1 MPRPSLQDL
10 IRLRRQ
16 GAFVA
21 RERELGLF
29 ARNLDGA
36 PSDPTHRFLFHLHG
50 VGGVGKST
58 LVREWERLAVG
69 RGALTAYVDDSV
81 HSVPE
86 VMAVVAEQFARQ
98 GRPLKALEKR
108 LEAHRRRV
116 HEALAASGADAA
128 GGSGDGDG
136 ASVVSS
142 VVVRAGLVGVGMV
155 PGVGAFA
162 PVVDGE
168 RLARGADRFAASLS
182 ARFRDQDDVRLVL
195 DPLRALSPV
204 LLAELGRV
212 AEEVPWTALFFDTYE
227 NTAPFLDAWLRDLTT
242 TDRYGEAPGNLVL
255 TLAGRNR
262 PDPVLWGDHPD
273 LAAHLALE
281 PLTENETGRLLDAR
295 GIHDEGARRAVWEG
309 SAGLPV
315 LVTTLADHPG
325 DTVLAGATAVDRFL
339 GRDAPPGQREAAL
352 ACALPRTLD
361 EDVCAAATEEPGDP
375 AALFATLTALPFVS
389 GREGAPRYHDVV
401 RAPML
406 HLRRTTAPARWRA
419 AHLRLAALH
428 ERRYDE
434 LVGGAPTGG
443 AGARDEADPAR
454 LHARL
459 EAAYHRLCA
468 HPATALPELL
478 AEGATAA
485 RLGAAP
491 ARRWARTLADAGRDN
506 GDAATRGWG
515 ADCLAVLDEDDGPEG
530 RARLAGLL
538 VDRPGLGEQARAGA
552 LHARA
557 ALHREAGALAKAL
570 ADYDRLDALRPGDW
584 RTAMERAVAH
594 RQTGAYAAA
603 LAHLDEAESRLAAA
617 DAGGTEPDPASLAR
631 LVRERGETRRHLG
644 QFEEAVTL
652 LGQALGLAP
661 GDPGT
666 LVSRASAHLSLG
678 RPELAVADLDQALG
692 RRPDHFWALLKR
704 ARAHDSLGDR
714 DAALADL
721 ARAAE
726 LAQDPALV
734 IGERAE
740 IHRRAGEHTA
750 AVAAFGEAIAAD
762 PGYLWAYGGRAM
774 AHHALGDTEAAV
786 ADLRHALSG
795 KPDYLWARLRLAEIH
810 HEQGSCEAEFE
821 EYDEAVAATGG
832 RLARPYVLRAQAR
845 AAHREHQQAL
855 RDFGRALQIE
865 PGDERV
871 RELAEEWTRACAAA
885 SADGTTIPEPAAEAP
900 DAVSWRRSD
909 SSWGHGGTSAGW

>member
-1 MPRPSLQDL
+1 MARPSLQDL
-10 IRLRRQ
+10 IRRRRQ
-16 GAFVA
+16 GAFVG
-21 RERELGLF
+21 REQEIELF

-36 PSDPTHRFLFHLHG
+36 PSDPTHRFLFHVYG

-86 VMAVVAEQFARQ
+86 VMAVVAEQFAGQ

-116 HEALAASGADAA
+116 HEALAASGADA
-128 GGSGDGDG
+128 GGGDG
-136 ASVVSS
+136 AEEGGSAVSS
-142 VVVRAGLVGVGMV
+142 AVVRAGLVGVGMV

-195 DPLRALSPV
+195 DPLPALSPV

-242 TDRYGEAPGNLVL
+242 TDRYGQAPGNLVL

-262 PDPVLWGDHPD
+262 PDRSLWGGQTD
-273 LAAHLALE
+273 LVAHLPLE

-295 GIHDEGARRAVWEG
+295 GIHDEDARRAVWEG

-375 AALFATLTALPFVS
+375 AALFASLTALPFVS
-389 GREGAPRYHDVV
+389 GPEGAPRYHDVV

-428 ERRYDE
+428 ERRYEE
-434 LVGGAPTGG
+434 LGG
-443 AGARDEADPAR
+443 AGGRDEADPAR

-478 AEGATAA
+478 AEGAAAA

-515 ADCLAVLDEDDGPEG
+515 ADCLAVLDEDDGPKG

-538 VDRPGLGEQARAGA
+538 VDRPGLGEQARAEA
-552 LHARA
+552 LYARA

-603 LAHLDEAESRLAAA
+603 LAHLDEAESRLAA
-617 DAGGTEPDPASLAR
+617 DATGTEPDPASLAR

-652 LGQALGLAP
+652 LGRALDLAP

-692 RRPDHFWALLKR
+692 ARPDHFWALLKR
-704 ARAHDSLGDR
+704 ARTHDSLGDR
-714 DAALADL
+714 EAALADL

-750 AVAAFGEAIAAD
+750 AVVAFGEAIAAD

-774 AHHALGDTEAAV
+774 AHHALGDTAAAV

-810 HEQGSCEAEFE
+810 HEQGSCEAEFA

-845 AAHREHQQAL
+845 AAHGEHERAVEDFDRAL
-855 RDFGRALQIE
+855 RIE

-871 RELAEEWTRACAAA
+871 RELAEEWARVYVAA
-885 SADGTTIPEPAAEAP
+885 SAGETATEPAAEAP
-900 DAVSWRRSD
+900 DATSWRRSD

>member
-1 MPRPSLQDL
+1 MARPSLQDL
-10 IRLRRQ
+10 IRRRRQ
-16 GAFVA
+16 GAFVG
-21 RERELGLF
+21 REQEIELF

-36 PSDPTHRFLFHLHG
+36 PSDPTHRFLFHVYG

-116 HEALAASGADAA
+116 HEALAASGADA
-128 GGSGDGDG
+128 GGGDG
-136 ASVVSS
+136 AEEGASAVSS
-142 VVVRAGLVGVGMV
+142 AVVRAGLVGVGMV

-195 DPLRALSPV
+195 DPLPALSPV

-212 AEEVPWTALFFDTYE
+212 TEEVPWTALFFDTYE

-242 TDRYGEAPGNLVL
+242 TDRYGQAPGNLVL

-262 PDPVLWGDHPD
+262 PDRSLWGGQTD
-273 LAAHLALE
+273 LVAHLPLE

-295 GIHDEGARRAVWEG
+295 GIHDEDARRAVWEG

-375 AALFATLTALPFVS
+375 AALFASLTALPFVS

-428 ERRYDE
+428 ERRYEE
-434 LVGGAPTGG
+434 LGG
-443 AGARDEADPAR
+443 AGGRDEADPAR

-478 AEGATAA
+478 AEGAAAA

-515 ADCLAVLDEDDGPEG
+515 ADCLAVLDEDDGPKG

-538 VDRPGLGEQARAGA
+538 VDRPGLGEQARAEA
-552 LHARA
+552 LYARA

-603 LAHLDEAESRLAAA
+603 LAHLDEAESRLAA
-617 DAGGTEPDPASLAR
+617 DATGTEPDPASLAR

-652 LGQALGLAP
+652 LGRALDLAP

-692 RRPDHFWALLKR
+692 ARPDHFWALLKR
-704 ARAHDSLGDR
+704 ARTHDSLGDR
-714 DAALADL
+714 EAALADL

-750 AVAAFGEAIAAD
+750 AVVAFGEAIAAD

-774 AHHALGDTEAAV
+774 AHHALGDTAAAV

-810 HEQGSCEAEFE
+810 HEQGACEAEFA

-845 AAHREHQQAL
+845 AAHGEHERAVEDFDRAL
-855 RDFGRALQIE
+855 RIE

-871 RELAEEWTRACAAA
+871 RELAEEGARVYVAA
-885 SADGTTIPEPAAEAP
+885 SAGETATEPAAEAP
-900 DAVSWRRSD
+900 DATSWRQSD

>member
-1 MPRPSLQDL
+1 MSRPSLQDL
-10 IRLRRQ
+10 IRRRRQ
-16 GAFVA
+16 GAFVG
-21 RERELGLF
+21 REQEIELF

-36 PSDPTHRFLFHLHG
+36 PSDPTHRFLFHVHG

-98 GRPLKALEKR
+98 GRSLKALEKR

-116 HEALAASGADAA
+116 HEALAASGADA
-128 GGSGDGDG
+128 GGGEGDG

-142 VVVRAGLVGVGMV
+142 AAVRAGLVGAGMLPV
-155 PGVGAFA
+155 VGAFA

-195 DPLRALSPV
+195 DPLPALSPV
-204 LLAELGRV
+204 FLAELGRV

-295 GIHDEGARRAVWEG
+295 GIRDEDARRAVWEG

-339 GRDAPPGQREAAL
+339 GRDAPPEQREAAL

-375 AALFATLTALPFVS
+375 AALFAHLTALPFVS

-428 ERRYDE
+428 ERRYEE
-434 LVGGAPTGG
+434 LAGGATAGG
-443 AGARDEADPAR
+443 AGGRDEADPAR

-468 HPATALPELL
+468 HPASALPELL

-515 ADCLAVLDEDDGPEG
+515 ADCLAVLDEDDGPKG

-538 VDRPGLGEQARAGA
+538 VDRPGLGEQARAEA

-603 LAHLDEAESRLAAA
+603 LAHLDEAETRLAAA
-617 DAGGTEPDPASLAR
+617 EAEPDTPSLAR
-631 LVRERGETRRHLG
+631 LTRERGETRRHLG

-652 LGQALGLAP
+652 LGRALDLAP

-678 RPELAVADLDQALG
+678 RPELAVDDLDQALG
-692 RRPDHFWALLKR
+692 ARPDHFWALLKR

-714 DAALADL
+714 EAALADL

-726 LAQDPALV
+726 LAQDPAVV

-740 IHRRAGEHTA
+740 IHRRAGEYTA
-750 AVAAFGEAIAAD
+750 AVAAFGDAIAAD

-810 HEQGSCEAEFE
+810 HEQGVCEEEFA

-845 AAHREHQQAL
+845 AAHGESE
-855 RDFGRALQIE
+855 RALQDFDRALRIE
-865 PGDERV
+865 PDDERV
-871 RELAEEWTRACAAA
+871 RELAEEWARAYVAA
-885 SADGTTIPEPAAEAP
+885 SEGEETAPAPETP
-900 DAVSWRRSD
+900 DATSWRRSD

>member
-36 PSDPTHRFLFHLHG
+36 PSDPTHRFLFHVHG

-142 VVVRAGLVGVGMV
+142 AVVRAGLVGVGMV

-182 ARFRDQDDVRLVL
+182 ARVRDQDDVRLVL

-855 RDFGRALQIE
+855 RDFDRALQIE

>member
-1 MPRPSLQDL
+1 MSRPSLQDL
-10 IRLRRQ
+10 IRRRRQ
-16 GAFVA
+16 GAFVG
-21 RERELGLF
+21 REQEIELF

-36 PSDPTHRFLFHLHG
+36 PSDPTHRFLFHVYG

-116 HEALAASGADAA
+116 HEALAASGADA
-128 GGSGDGDG
+128 GGGDG
-136 ASVVSS
+136 AEEGASAVSS
-142 VVVRAGLVGVGMV
+142 AVVRAGLVGVGMV

-168 RLARGADRFAASLS
+168 RLPRGADRFAASLS

-195 DPLRALSPV
+195 DPLPALSPV

-242 TDRYGEAPGNLVL
+242 TDRYGQAPGNLVL

-262 PDPVLWGDHPD
+262 PDRSLWGGQTD
-273 LAAHLALE
+273 LVAHLPLE

-295 GIHDEGARRAVWEG
+295 GIHDEDARRAVWEG

-375 AALFATLTALPFVS
+375 AALFASLTALPFVS

-428 ERRYDE
+428 ERRYEE
-434 LVGGAPTGG
+434 LGG
-443 AGARDEADPAR
+443 AGGRDEADPAR

-478 AEGATAA
+478 AEGAAAA

-515 ADCLAVLDEDDGPEG
+515 ADCLAVLDEDDGPKG

-538 VDRPGLGEQARAGA
+538 VDRPGLGEQARAEA
-552 LHARA
+552 LYARA

-603 LAHLDEAESRLAAA
+603 LAHLDEAESRLAA
-617 DAGGTEPDPASLAR
+617 DATGTEPDPASLAR

-652 LGQALGLAP
+652 LGRALDLAP

-692 RRPDHFWALLKR
+692 ARPDHFWALLKR
-704 ARAHDSLGDR
+704 ARTHDSLGDR
-714 DAALADL
+714 EAALADL

-750 AVAAFGEAIAAD
+750 AVVAFGEAIAVD

-774 AHHALGDTEAAV
+774 AHHALGDTAAAV

-810 HEQGSCEAEFE
+810 HEQGACEAEFA

-845 AAHREHQQAL
+845 AAHGEHERAVEDFDRAL
-855 RDFGRALQIE
+855 RIE

-871 RELAEEWTRACAAA
+871 RELAEEGARVYVAA
-885 SADGTTIPEPAAEAP
+885 SAGETATEPAAEAP
-900 DAVSWRRSD
+900 DATSWRRSD

>member
-1 MPRPSLQDL
+1 MSRPSLQDL
-10 IRLRRQ
+10 IRRRRQ
-16 GAFVA
+16 GAFVG
-21 RERELGLF
+21 REQEIELF

-36 PSDPTHRFLFHLHG
+36 PSDPTHRFLFHVYG

-116 HEALAASGADAA
+116 HEALAASGADA
-128 GGSGDGDG
+128 GGGDG
-136 ASVVSS
+136 AEEGGSAVSS
-142 VVVRAGLVGVGMV
+142 AVVRAGLVGVGMV

-195 DPLRALSPV
+195 DPLPALSPV

-242 TDRYGEAPGNLVL
+242 TDRYGQAPGNLVL

-262 PDPVLWGDHPD
+262 PDRSLWGGQTD
-273 LAAHLALE
+273 LVAHLPLE

-295 GIHDEGARRAVWEG
+295 GIHDEDARRAVWEG

-375 AALFATLTALPFVS
+375 AALFASLTALPFVS

-428 ERRYDE
+428 EWRYEE
-434 LVGGAPTGG
+434 LGG
-443 AGARDEADPAR
+443 AGGRDEADPAR

-478 AEGATAA
+478 AEGAAAA

-515 ADCLAVLDEDDGPEG
+515 ADCLAVLDEDDGPKG

-538 VDRPGLGEQARAGA
+538 VDRPGLGEQARAEA
-552 LHARA
+552 LYARA

-603 LAHLDEAESRLAAA
+603 LAHLDEAESRLAA
-617 DAGGTEPDPASLAR
+617 DATGTEPDPASLAR

-652 LGQALGLAP
+652 LGRALDLAP

-678 RPELAVADLDQALG
+678 RPELAVTDLDQALG
-692 RRPDHFWALLKR
+692 ARPDHFWALLKR
-704 ARAHDSLGDR
+704 ARTHDSLGDR
-714 DAALADL
+714 EAALADL

-750 AVAAFGEAIAAD
+750 AVVAFGEAIAAD

-774 AHHALGDTEAAV
+774 AHHALGDTAAAV

-810 HEQGSCEAEFE
+810 HEQGACEAEFA

-845 AAHREHQQAL
+845 AAHGEHERAVEDFDRAL
-855 RDFGRALQIE
+855 RIE

-871 RELAEEWTRACAAA
+871 RELAEEGARVYVAA
-885 SADGTTIPEPAAEAP
+885 SAGETATEPAAEAP
-900 DAVSWRRSD
+900 DATSWRRSD

>member
-128 GGSGDGDG
+128 GGGGDGDG

-142 VVVRAGLVGVGMV
+142 AVVRAGLVGVGMV

-339 GRDAPPGQREAAL
+339 GRDAPPEQREAAL

-434 LVGGAPTGG
+434 LVGCAPTGG

-855 RDFGRALQIE
+855 RDFDRALQIE

>member
-1 MPRPSLQDL
+1 
-10 IRLRRQ
+10 
-16 GAFVA
+16 
-21 RERELGLF
+21 
-29 ARNLDGA
+29 
-36 PSDPTHRFLFHLHG
+36 
-50 VGGVGKST
+50 
-58 LVREWERLAVG
+58 
-69 RGALTAYVDDSV
+69 
-81 HSVPE
+81 
-86 VMAVVAEQFARQ
+86 
-98 GRPLKALEKR
+98 
-108 LEAHRRRV
+108 
-116 HEALAASGADAA
+116 
-128 GGSGDGDG
+128 
-136 ASVVSS
+136 
-142 VVVRAGLVGVGMV
+142 
-155 PGVGAFA
+155 
-162 PVVDGE
+162 
-168 RLARGADRFAASLS
+168 
-182 ARFRDQDDVRLVL
+182 
-195 DPLRALSPV
+195 
-204 LLAELGRV
+204 
-212 AEEVPWTALFFDTYE
+212 
-227 NTAPFLDAWLRDLTT
+227 
-242 TDRYGEAPGNLVL
+242 
-255 TLAGRNR
+255 
-262 PDPVLWGDHPD
+262 
-273 LAAHLALE
+273 
-281 PLTENETGRLLDAR
+281 
-295 GIHDEGARRAVWEG
+295 
-309 SAGLPV
+309 
-315 LVTTLADHPG
+315 
-325 DTVLAGATAVDRFL
+325 
-339 GRDAPPGQREAAL
+339 
-352 ACALPRTLD
+352 
-361 EDVCAAATEEPGDP
+361 
-375 AALFATLTALPFVS
+375 
-389 GREGAPRYHDVV
+389 
-401 RAPML
+401 
-406 HLRRTTAPARWRA
+406 
-419 AHLRLAALH
+419 
-428 ERRYDE
+428 
-434 LVGGAPTGG
+434 
-443 AGARDEADPAR
+443 
-454 LHARL
+454 
-459 EAAYHRLCA
+459 
-468 HPATALPELL
+468 
-478 AEGATAA
+478 
-485 RLGAAP
+485 
-491 ARRWARTLADAGRDN
+491 

>member
-1 MPRPSLQDL
+1 MARPSLQDL
-10 IRLRRQ
+10 IRRRRQ
-16 GAFVA
+16 GAFVG
-21 RERELGLF
+21 REQEIELF

-36 PSDPTHRFLFHLHG
+36 PSDPTHRFLFHVYG

-116 HEALAASGADAA
+116 HEALAASGADA
-128 GGSGDGDG
+128 GGGDG
-136 ASVVSS
+136 AEEGASAVSS
-142 VVVRAGLVGVGMV
+142 AVVRAGLVGVGMV

-168 RLARGADRFAASLS
+168 RLPRGADRFAASLS

-195 DPLRALSPV
+195 DPLPALSPV

-242 TDRYGEAPGNLVL
+242 TDRYGQAPGNLVL

-262 PDPVLWGDHPD
+262 PDRSLWGGQTD
-273 LAAHLALE
+273 LVAHLPLE

-295 GIHDEGARRAVWEG
+295 GIHDEDARRAVWEG

-375 AALFATLTALPFVS
+375 AALFASLTALPFVS

-428 ERRYDE
+428 ERRYEE
-434 LVGGAPTGG
+434 LGG
-443 AGARDEADPAR
+443 AGGRDEADPAR

-478 AEGATAA
+478 AEGAAAA

-515 ADCLAVLDEDDGPEG
+515 ADCLAVLDEDDGPKG

-538 VDRPGLGEQARAGA
+538 VDRPGLGEQARAEA
-552 LHARA
+552 LYARA

-603 LAHLDEAESRLAAA
+603 LAHLDEAESRLAA
-617 DAGGTEPDPASLAR
+617 DATGTEPDPASLAR

-652 LGQALGLAP
+652 LGRALDLAP

-692 RRPDHFWALLKR
+692 ARPDHFWALLKR
-704 ARAHDSLGDR
+704 ARTHDSLGDR
-714 DAALADL
+714 EAALADL

-750 AVAAFGEAIAAD
+750 AVVAFGEAIAAD

-774 AHHALGDTEAAV
+774 AHHALGDTAAAV

-810 HEQGSCEAEFE
+810 HEQGACEAEFA

-845 AAHREHQQAL
+845 AAHGEHERAVEDFDRAL
-855 RDFGRALQIE
+855 RIE

-871 RELAEEWTRACAAA
+871 RELAEEGARVYVAA
-885 SADGTTIPEPAAEAP
+885 SAGETATEPAAEAP
-900 DAVSWRRSD
+900 DATSWRRSD

>member
-1 MPRPSLQDL
+1 MSRPSLQDL
-10 IRLRRQ
+10 IRRRRQ
-16 GAFVA
+16 GAFVG
-21 RERELGLF
+21 REQEIELF

-36 PSDPTHRFLFHLHG
+36 PSDPTHRFLFHVHG

-116 HEALAASGADAA
+116 HEALAASGAEA
-128 GGSGDGDG
+128 GGGEGDG

-142 VVVRAGLVGVGMV
+142 AAVRAGLVGAGMLPV
-155 PGVGAFA
+155 VGAFA

-195 DPLRALSPV
+195 DPLPALSPV
-204 LLAELGRV
+204 FLAELGRV

-295 GIHDEGARRAVWEG
+295 GIRDEDARRAVWEG

-339 GRDAPPGQREAAL
+339 GRDAPPEQREAAL

-375 AALFATLTALPFVS
+375 AALFAHLTALPFVS

-428 ERRYDE
+428 ERRYEE
-434 LVGGAPTGG
+434 LAGGAPAGG
-443 AGARDEADPAR
+443 AGGRVEADPAR
-454 LHARL
+454 L
-459 EAAYHRLCA
+459 
-468 HPATALPELL
+468 
-478 AEGATAA
+478 
-485 RLGAAP
+485 
-491 ARRWARTLADAGRDN
+491 
-506 GDAATRGWG
+506 
-515 ADCLAVLDEDDGPEG
+515 
-530 RARLAGLL
+530 
-538 VDRPGLGEQARAGA
+538 
-552 LHARA
+552 
-557 ALHREAGALAKAL
+557 
-570 ADYDRLDALRPGDW
+570 
-584 RTAMERAVAH
+584 
-594 RQTGAYAAA
+594 
-603 LAHLDEAESRLAAA
+603 
-617 DAGGTEPDPASLAR
+617 
-631 LVRERGETRRHLG
+631 
-644 QFEEAVTL
+644 
-652 LGQALGLAP
+652 
-661 GDPGT
+661 
-666 LVSRASAHLSLG
+666 
-678 RPELAVADLDQALG
+678 
-692 RRPDHFWALLKR
+692 
-704 ARAHDSLGDR
+704 
-714 DAALADL
+714 
-721 ARAAE
+721 
-726 LAQDPALV
+726 
-734 IGERAE
+734 
-740 IHRRAGEHTA
+740 
-750 AVAAFGEAIAAD
+750 
-762 PGYLWAYGGRAM
+762 
-774 AHHALGDTEAAV
+774 
-786 ADLRHALSG
+786 
-795 KPDYLWARLRLAEIH
+795 
-810 HEQGSCEAEFE
+810 
-821 EYDEAVAATGG
+821 
-832 RLARPYVLRAQAR
+832 
-845 AAHREHQQAL
+845 
-855 RDFGRALQIE
+855 
-865 PGDERV
+865 
-871 RELAEEWTRACAAA
+871 
-885 SADGTTIPEPAAEAP
+885 
-900 DAVSWRRSD
+900 
-909 SSWGHGGTSAGW
+909 

>member
-128 GGSGDGDG
+128 GGDGDG

-142 VVVRAGLVGVGMV
+142 AVVRAGLVGVGMV

-339 GRDAPPGQREAAL
+339 GRDAPPEQREAAL

-434 LVGGAPTGG
+434 LVGCAPTGG

-855 RDFGRALQIE
+855 RDFDRALQIE

>member
-10 IRLRRQ
+10 IRRRRQ
-16 GAFVA
+16 GTFVG
-21 RERELGLF
+21 RERELDLF

-36 PSDPTHRFLFHLHG
+36 PSDPTHRFLFHVHG

-69 RGALTAYVDDSV
+69 RGAVTAYVDDSV

-98 GRPLKALEKR
+98 GWPLKALEKR
-108 LEAHRRRV
+108 LEVHRRRV
-116 HEALAASGADAA
+116 HEALATSGADA
-128 GGSGDGDG
+128 GGGDGDG

-142 VVVRAGLVGVGMV
+142 AVVRAGLVGAGMV

-195 DPLRALSPV
+195 DPLPALSPV

-212 AEEVPWTALFFDTYE
+212 AEEVPWAALFFDTYE

-242 TDRYGEAPGNLVL
+242 TDRYGQAPGNLVL

-273 LAAHLALE
+273 LTARLALE

-295 GIHDEGARRAVWEG
+295 GIHDEDARRAVWEG

-339 GRDAPPGQREAAL
+339 GRDAPTEQREAAL

-428 ERRYDE
+428 ERRYEE
-434 LVGGAPTGG
+434 LGG

-468 HPATALPELL
+468 QPATALPELL

-515 ADCLAVLDEDDGPEG
+515 ADCLAVLDEDDGPKG

-538 VDRPGLGEQARAGA
+538 VDRPGLGEPARAEA

-584 RTAMERAVAH
+584 RTALERAVAH
-594 RQTGAYAAA
+594 RQSGAYAAA
-603 LAHLDEAESRLAAA
+603 LAHLDEAESRLAADEA
-617 DAGGTEPDPASLAR
+617 EPDTPSLAR
-631 LVRERGETRRHLG
+631 LTRERGETRRHLG

-652 LGQALGLAP
+652 LGQALDLSP

-678 RPELAVADLDQALG
+678 RPELAVDDLDQALG
-692 RRPDHFWALLKR
+692 GRPDHFWALLKR

-714 DAALADL
+714 EAALADL
-721 ARAAE
+721 ARAGE
-726 LAQDPALV
+726 LAQDPAVV

-740 IHRRAGEHTA
+740 IHRRAGEHA
-750 AVAAFGEAIAAD
+750 LALAAFDEAIAAD

-774 AHHALGDTEAAV
+774 AHQALGDLPAAV
-786 ADLRHALSG
+786 ADLHHALG
-795 KPDYLWARLRLAEIH
+795 EKPDYLWARLRLAEIH
-810 HEQGSCEAEFE
+810 HEQGACETEFQ
-821 EYDEAVAATGG
+821 EYDWAVVATGG

-845 AAHREHQQAL
+845 AAHGQHESALHDFEEAL
-855 RDFGRALQIE
+855 RIE

-871 RELAEEWTRACAAA
+871 RELAEEWARAHVAADA
-885 SADGTTIPEPAAEAP
+885 GEDATPEPAAEAP
-900 DAVSWRRSD
+900 DATSWRRSE

>member
-1 MPRPSLQDL
+1 M
-10 IRLRRQ
+10 
-16 GAFVA
+16 
-21 RERELGLF
+21 
-29 ARNLDGA
+29 
-36 PSDPTHRFLFHLHG
+36 
-50 VGGVGKST
+50 
-58 LVREWERLAVG
+58 
-69 RGALTAYVDDSV
+69 
-81 HSVPE
+81 
-86 VMAVVAEQFARQ
+86 
-98 GRPLKALEKR
+98 
-108 LEAHRRRV
+108 
-116 HEALAASGADAA
+116 HEALAASGADA
-128 GGSGDGDG
+128 GGGDG
-136 ASVVSS
+136 AEEGASAVSS
-142 VVVRAGLVGVGMV
+142 AVVRAGLVGVGMV

-195 DPLRALSPV
+195 DPLPALSPV

-212 AEEVPWTALFFDTYE
+212 AEEAPWTALFFDTYE

-242 TDRYGEAPGNLVL
+242 TDRYGQAPGNLVL

-262 PDPVLWGDHPD
+262 PDRSLWGGQTD
-273 LAAHLALE
+273 LVAHLPLE

-295 GIHDEGARRAVWEG
+295 GIHDEDARRAVWEG

-375 AALFATLTALPFVS
+375 AALFASLTALPFVS

-428 ERRYDE
+428 ERRYEE
-434 LVGGAPTGG
+434 LGG
-443 AGARDEADPAR
+443 AGGRDEADPAR

-478 AEGATAA
+478 AEGAAAA

-515 ADCLAVLDEDDGPEG
+515 ADCLAVLDEDDGPKG

-538 VDRPGLGEQARAGA
+538 VDRPGLGEQARAEA
-552 LHARA
+552 LYARA

-603 LAHLDEAESRLAAA
+603 LAHLDEAESRLAA
-617 DAGGTEPDPASLAR
+617 DATGTEPDPASLAR

-652 LGQALGLAP
+652 LGRALDLAP

-692 RRPDHFWALLKR
+692 ARPDHFWALLKR
-704 ARAHDSLGDR
+704 ARTHDSLGDR
-714 DAALADL
+714 EAALADL

-750 AVAAFGEAIAAD
+750 AVVAFGEAIAAD

-774 AHHALGDTEAAV
+774 AHHALGDTAAAV

-810 HEQGSCEAEFE
+810 HEQGSCEAEFA

-845 AAHREHQQAL
+845 AAHGEHERAVEDFDRAL
-855 RDFGRALQIE
+855 RIE

-871 RELAEEWTRACAAA
+871 RELAEEGARVYVAA
-885 SADGTTIPEPAAEAP
+885 SAGETATEPAAEAP
-900 DAVSWRRSD
+900 DATSWRRSD

>member
-1 MPRPSLQDL
+1 MARPSLQDL
-10 IRLRRQ
+10 IRRRRQ
-16 GAFVA
+16 GAFVG
-21 RERELGLF
+21 REQEIELF

-36 PSDPTHRFLFHLHG
+36 PSDPTHRFLFHVYG

-116 HEALAASGADAA
+116 HEALAASGADA
-128 GGSGDGDG
+128 GGGDG
-136 ASVVSS
+136 AEEGASAVSS
-142 VVVRAGLVGVGMV
+142 AVVRAGLVGVGMV

-195 DPLRALSPV
+195 DPLPALSPV

-242 TDRYGEAPGNLVL
+242 TDRYGQAPGNLVL

-262 PDPVLWGDHPD
+262 PDRSLWGGQTD
-273 LAAHLALE
+273 LVAHLPLE

-295 GIHDEGARRAVWEG
+295 GIHDEDARRAVWEG

-375 AALFATLTALPFVS
+375 AALFASLTALPFVS

-428 ERRYDE
+428 ERRYEE
-434 LVGGAPTGG
+434 LGG
-443 AGARDEADPAR
+443 AGGRDEADPAR

-478 AEGATAA
+478 AEGAAAA

-515 ADCLAVLDEDDGPEG
+515 ADCLAVLDEDDGPKG

-538 VDRPGLGEQARAGA
+538 VDRPGLVEQARAEA
-552 LHARA
+552 LYARA

-603 LAHLDEAESRLAAA
+603 LAHLDEAESRLAA
-617 DAGGTEPDPASLAR
+617 DATGTEPDPASLAR

-652 LGQALGLAP
+652 LGRALDLAP

-692 RRPDHFWALLKR
+692 ARPDHFWALLKR
-704 ARAHDSLGDR
+704 ARTHDSLGDR
-714 DAALADL
+714 EAALADL

-750 AVAAFGEAIAAD
+750 AVVAFGEAIAAD

-774 AHHALGDTEAAV
+774 AHHALGDTAAAV

-810 HEQGSCEAEFE
+810 HEQGSCEAEFA

-845 AAHREHQQAL
+845 AAHGEHERAVEDFDRAL
-855 RDFGRALQIE
+855 RIE

-871 RELAEEWTRACAAA
+871 RELAEEGARVYVAA
-885 SADGTTIPEPAAEAP
+885 SAGETATEPAAEAP
-900 DAVSWRRSD
+900 DATSWRRSD

>member
-10 IRLRRQ
+10 IRRRRQ
-16 GAFVA
+16 GAFVG
-21 RERELGLF
+21 RERELDLF

-36 PSDPTHRFLFHLHG
+36 PSDPTHRFLFHVHG

-116 HEALAASGADAA
+116 HEALAASGADA
-128 GGSGDGDG
+128 GGGDGEGAGEG
-136 ASVVSS
+136 ASAVSS
-142 VVVRAGLVGVGMV
+142 AVVRAGLVGVGMV

-195 DPLRALSPV
+195 DPLPALSPV

-242 TDRYGEAPGNLVL
+242 TDRYGQAPGNLVL

-273 LAAHLALE
+273 LAARLALE

-339 GRDAPPGQREAAL
+339 GRDAPPEQREAAL

-361 EDVCAAATEEPGDP
+361 EDVCAAAATEEPGDP
-375 AALFATLTALPFVS
+375 AALFATLTALPFVA

-434 LVGGAPTGG
+434 LVG
-443 AGARDEADPAR
+443 
-454 LHARL
+454 
-459 EAAYHRLCA
+459 
-468 HPATALPELL
+468 
-478 AEGATAA
+478 
-485 RLGAAP
+485 
-491 ARRWARTLADAGRDN
+491 
-506 GDAATRGWG
+506 
-515 ADCLAVLDEDDGPEG
+515 
-530 RARLAGLL
+530 
-538 VDRPGLGEQARAGA
+538 
-552 LHARA
+552 
-557 ALHREAGALAKAL
+557 
-570 ADYDRLDALRPGDW
+570 
-584 RTAMERAVAH
+584 
-594 RQTGAYAAA
+594 
-603 LAHLDEAESRLAAA
+603 
-617 DAGGTEPDPASLAR
+617 
-631 LVRERGETRRHLG
+631 
-644 QFEEAVTL
+644 
-652 LGQALGLAP
+652 
-661 GDPGT
+661 
-666 LVSRASAHLSLG
+666 
-678 RPELAVADLDQALG
+678 
-692 RRPDHFWALLKR
+692 
-704 ARAHDSLGDR
+704 
-714 DAALADL
+714 
-721 ARAAE
+721 
-726 LAQDPALV
+726 
-734 IGERAE
+734 
-740 IHRRAGEHTA
+740 
-750 AVAAFGEAIAAD
+750 
-762 PGYLWAYGGRAM
+762 
-774 AHHALGDTEAAV
+774 
-786 ADLRHALSG
+786 
-795 KPDYLWARLRLAEIH
+795 
-810 HEQGSCEAEFE
+810 
-821 EYDEAVAATGG
+821 
-832 RLARPYVLRAQAR
+832 
-845 AAHREHQQAL
+845 
-855 RDFGRALQIE
+855 
-865 PGDERV
+865 
-871 RELAEEWTRACAAA
+871 
-885 SADGTTIPEPAAEAP
+885 
-900 DAVSWRRSD
+900 
-909 SSWGHGGTSAGW
+909 

>member
-36 PSDPTHRFLFHLHG
+36 PSDPTHRFLFHVHG

-128 GGSGDGDG
+128 GGGGDGDG

-142 VVVRAGLVGVGMV
+142 AVVRAGLVGVGMV

-339 GRDAPPGQREAAL
+339 GRDAPPEQREAAL

-845 AAHREHQQAL
+845 ANHREHQQAL
-855 RDFGRALQIE
+855 RDFDRALQIE

-871 RELAEEWTRACAAA
+871 RELAEEWTRAYAAA